1 MGFFVTE
8 ENVIRLGA
16 KGLVISGSM
25 YIALGTIYT
34 MRGALNGMGGVVYE
48 YIYMDCDSTH
58 RICEIFCV
66 YKKVSERR

>member
-1 MGFFVTE
+1 MKDSICADTDVCVKDG
-8 ENVIRLGA
+8 ILG
-16 KGLVISGSM
+16 S
-25 YIALGTIYT
+25 
-34 MRGALNGMGGVVYE
+34 VVYE

>member
-1 MGFFVTE
+1 MTE

-34 MRGALNGMGGVVYE
+34 MRGALNGIGGCGVLHAE
-48 YIYMDCDSTH
+48 WCS
-58 RICEIFCV
+58 
-66 YKKVSERR
+66 

>member
-1 MGFFVTE
+1 MFSMLNGALEVGGRIVFALILMYVLKMGFW
-8 ENVIRLGA
+8 
-16 KGLVISGSM
+16 GS
-25 YIALGTIYT
+25 
-34 MRGALNGMGGVVYE
+34 VVYE